1 MDTRFTSH
9 LLCPPPYAYATL
21 YHTSKY
27 QATVVIC
34 FGLVRSHQHDKADDK
49 QERGLINLPRFL
61 FFVRNCS
68 HPYAAN
74 DCRDK
79 FFFLKALRHKC
90 GNCGWEEQTVLPR
103 HAYGEVD
110 PVTSDLCAT

>member
-9 LLCPPPYAYATL
+9 MLCPPPYACAIL
-21 YHTSKY
+21 YYPNKY
-27 QATVVIC
+27 QATVAIC

-49 QERGLINLPRFL
+49 QERGLINLPRFS

-74 DCRDK
+74 DCRDR
-79 FFFLKALRHKC
+79 FFFSKLYVTNEVTEV
-90 GNCGWEEQTVLPR
+90 GNNKPFSHGMRMGKWIQ
-103 HAYGEVD
+103 
-110 PVTSDLCAT
+110 